1 MIGYNEKVE
10 VDDLIR
16 ENINNSLSSTQIFY
30 VSLTAQIYTEV

>member
-16 ENINNSLSSTQIFY
+16 ENINNE
-30 VSLTAQIYTEV
+30 AQVQLKYFMFP